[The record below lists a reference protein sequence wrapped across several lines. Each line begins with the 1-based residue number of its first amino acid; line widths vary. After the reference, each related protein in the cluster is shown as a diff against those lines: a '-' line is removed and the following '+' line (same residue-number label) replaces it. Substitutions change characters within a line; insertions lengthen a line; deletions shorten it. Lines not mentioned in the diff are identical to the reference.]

1 MNILIDNY
9 SNYSSTQSLYLH
21 HHISQM
27 PEHNCTFRNTN
38 MSIYDTMDSMNPD
51 IYITS
56 AQLLSKD
63 FILYMKEN
71 TDKDI
76 KLLLNIQTVPNKEVV
91 EVEKILID
99 NNLKDVMFFSNYG
112 NEAPITRKIKVLKL
126 LDAADQNYIVNKDLN
141 YTIDKMIIVSS
152 PHQIRKYEGTFHVAT
167 NNQEVKQD
175 VDFCLPINLIGGL
188 YNRYEEVI
196 FTDMQN
202 NIPQMFFDALFAGKK
217 TYYDLP
223 GHDWPRQVKEMFD
236 EVFGLGDALDYKS
249 TNLLQDFTELQKEV
263 KTKHVS
269 SVRTEELLGAINET
283 F

>member
-27 PEHNCTFRNTN
+27 PEHDCQFRNTN
-38 MSIYDTMDSMNPD
+38 MSIYDTMDSINPD
-51 IYITS
+51 VYITS

-76 KLLLNIQTVPNKEVV
+76 KLLLNIQTVPNNEVI
-91 EVEKILID
+91 EVEKALID
-99 NNLKDVMFFSNYG
+99 NGMKNVLFFSSYCD
-112 NEAPITRKIKVLKL
+112 EPPITRKIKVLKL
-126 LDAADQNYIVNKDLN
+126 LDAADENYIVNKDLN
-141 YTIDKMIIVSS
+141 YKIDKLIVVSS
-152 PHQIRKYEGTFHVAT
+152 PHQIRKYEGTFHVT
-167 NNQEVKQD
+167 TSNQEIRQD

-188 YNRYEEVI
+188 YSRYEEVI
-196 FTDMQN
+196 FTDMSN
-202 NIPQMFFDALFAGKK
+202 NIPQMFFDAVFAGNK

-223 GHDWPRQVKEMFD
+223 GHDWPQQVKEMFNTI
-236 EVFGLGDALDYKS
+236 FGVGDTLDYKS
-249 TNLLQDFTELQKEV
+249 TNILQDFSEIQKEV
-263 KTKHVS
+263 KTKHTS
-269 SVRTEELLGAINET
+269 SIRTQELLGAINET